1 MIYVYMY
8 VFHSFSLSLAEK
20 PSLLNMS
27 LTSHNDDGDDDAEIG
42 EILQEID

>member
-1 MIYVYMY
+1 MY
-8 VFHSFSLSLAEK
+8 VSHSFSLSLAEK

-27 LTSHNDDGDDDAEIG
+27 LTSHNDDDDDDDDDGEIG